1 MGFDT
6 IEINLVWLK
15 TPKMTLISE
24 YLAADLSPDTS
35 ADALA
40 IIDIVEIMASY
51 SVTAEILLLIAWH
64 EFYQLLLF
72 YIF

>member
-1 MGFDT
+1 MA
-6 IEINLVWLK
+6 
-15 TPKMTLISE
+15 LISE

-40 IIDIVEIMASY
+40 IIDIIEIMASY

>member
-1 MGFDT
+1 MGRT
-6 IEINLVWLK
+6 WPNK
-15 TPKMTLISE
+15 PKMALISE

-40 IIDIVEIMASY
+40 IIDIIEIMASY